1 MPIEKKDLL
10 DFLGLKEEPE
20 TIDAFKEAF
29 QKDFIARSAAASD
42 PVIRDAAAS
51 KLGNVMGK
59 AESIFKQELKY
70 FGIEKVD
77 GEKLEEIIPSGLG
90 ALKTQFETLKAGD
103 KKTKD
108 QKFLEVESDRDKYK
122 TQFES
127 EKERA
132 DKANELFEKEKQERA
147 QFEKSW
153 IIKQKFEEDVVKKAP
168 WTDDYR
174 NDEVRQKGFSAILN
188 EKVIWDLDEN
198 KSLIGLRREDGK
210 PFTNLAGNKIM
221 TPLEIVVEIG
231 NPAKVIANNS
241 LNNPKPKQPIN
252 PQGNGQPESGNVHN
266 YKRKS

>member
-29 QKDFIARSAAASD
+29 QKDFIARSAAAND

-70 FGIEKVD
+70 FGIDKVE
-77 GEKLEEIIPSGLG
+77 GEKLEEIIPFGLG

-108 QKFLEVESDRDKYK
+108 QKFLEVEAERDKYK
-122 TQFES
+122 TGYETEKQGREAANQLIEQKDKEFNSKIKTITIEQQLGEVFKTIPFTDDYKNDPIRQLGFKNFLANETQFDLNDKGELVILKKDGTPFTNDAKNIHKTPQQIID
-127 EKERA
+127 EFA
-132 DKANELFEKEKQERA
+132 DKAKYK
-147 QFEKSW
+147 
-153 IIKQKFEEDVVKKAP
+153 
-168 WTDDYR
+168 
-174 NDEVRQKGFSAILN
+174 
-188 EKVIWDLDEN
+188 
-198 KSLIGLRREDGK
+198 
-210 PFTNLAGNKIM
+210 
-221 TPLEIVVEIG
+221 
-231 NPAKVIANNS
+231 ANNN
-241 LNNPKPKQPIN
+241 LNNRPPATVQQPAGAGG
-252 PQGNGQPESGNVHN
+252 GNDAVHN